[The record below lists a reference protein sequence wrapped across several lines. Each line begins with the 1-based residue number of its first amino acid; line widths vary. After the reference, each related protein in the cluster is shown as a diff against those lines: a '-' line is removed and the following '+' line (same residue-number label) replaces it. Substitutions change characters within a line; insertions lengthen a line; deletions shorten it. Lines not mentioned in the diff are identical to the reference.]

1 MKDIHGGDIYRNQ
14 VSLDFSINVNPLGM
28 PEAVRTVLK
37 EAVKLCSSYPDIQ
50 AEKLKKAV
58 SRALSVTEDY
68 LIFGNG
74 ASELFMGIVHT
85 IVPRKTVIPVPSF
98 YGYEYA
104 AEAVPGEILYYT
116 MKKENDFLPGEELF
130 KLLTEEVDIVFLAN
144 PNNPTGRL
152 IDKIYLECLLNH
164 CQDKGIWVVLDE
176 CFIEFC
182 EEKASM
188 LPELEKYDRLLL
200 VRAFTKI
207 YGIPGVRLGYLASSN
222 QQLLKRIKRQ
232 LPEWNLSTFAQA
244 AGCICAEQTAFVQ
257 ETKAYVKKEREYLSE
272 GLEQLGLLVFPGAA
286 DFILV
291 YSKDLLYEKL
301 LERGILLRDCQN
313 FRGLSKGYYR
323 ISVRK
328 RKDNDILLSTIGEIL

>member
-14 VSLDFSINVNPLGM
+14 VSLDFSVNVNPLGM
-28 PEAVRTVLK
+28 PEAVRTSLK
-37 EAVKLCSSYPDIQ
+37 EAVELCSSYPDIQ
-50 AEKLKKAV
+50 AEKLKKVV
-58 SRALSVTEDY
+58 SRALSVPEDY
-68 LIFGNG
+68 LLFGNG
-74 ASELFMGIVHT
+74 ASELFMGLVHA
-85 IVPRKTVIPVPSF
+85 IAPRKTVIPVPSF

-116 MKKENDFLPGEELF
+116 MKKENNFLPGEELF

-152 IDKIYLECLLNH
+152 IGKAYLECLLNH

-182 EEKASM
+182 EEKASV

-207 YGIPGVRLGYLASSN
+207 YGIPGVRLGYLVSCN
-222 QQLLKRIKRQ
+222 RQLLKRIERQ

-257 ETKAYVKKEREYLSE
+257 ETKAYVKKERNYLSE

-291 YSKDLLYEKL
+291 YSKALLYEKL

-313 FRGLSKGYYR
+313 FRGLSSGYYR

-328 RKDNDILLSTIGEIL
+328 REDNDILLRTIGEIL